1 MRAAASVAY
10 SSLPAIALIDPQG
23 MVGKIGA
30 YGTSGEDEPKKVD
43 SVQLDYRGPR
53 SYVSIAVSMP
63 TARAAAADVP
73 AAELRR
79 IGIGPESAKPHGR
92 TWRESPRAVVVDGV
106 PVYGAEADRSGGW
119 EFRGF
124 LEDAGALLR
133 LQVLAFGF
141 DRPRVEL
148 RRADPLPF
156 LLDSWR
162 RQT

>member
-1 MRAAASVAY
+1 MRATAAVSY
-10 SSLPAIALIDPQG
+10 SSLPAIALTDPQD

-30 YGTSGEDEPKKVD
+30 YGTSSEGDPQKVD
-43 SVQLDYRGPR
+43 SLQLDYRGPR

-79 IGIGPESAKPHGR
+79 IGLRPESTRTTGR
-92 TWRESPRAVVVDGV
+92 TWRESPRAVVVDGA
-106 PVYGAEADRSGGW
+106 PVYGAETDRNGGW

-124 LEDAGALLR
+124 VEDARALLR

-141 DRPRVEL
+141 DRERIEL

-156 LLDSWR
+156 LLASWR
-162 RQT
+162 R

>member
-1 MRAAASVAY
+1 MRAGATVTY
-10 SSLPAIALIDPQG
+10 SSLPAIALTDPQD

-30 YGTSGEDEPKKVD
+30 YGTSGAGEPKKVD
-43 SVQLDYRGPR
+43 SLQLDYRGPR
-53 SYVSIAVSMP
+53 TYVSIAVSTP
-63 TARAAAADVP
+63 AARAAAADVP
-73 AAELRR
+73 PAELKR
-79 IGIGPESAKPHGR
+79 IGLGPESGRATRR

-124 LEDAGALLR
+124 VEDAGALLR

-141 DRPRVEL
+141 ERERVEL

-162 RQT
+162 R

>member
-1 MRAAASVAY
+1 MRAAAAVRY
-10 SSLPAIALIDPQG
+10 SSLPAIALVDAQD
-23 MVGKIGA
+23 MVGKLGA
-30 YGTSGEDEPKKVD
+30 YGTSGDHEPKKVD
-43 SVQLDYRGPR
+43 SLQLDYRGPR

-79 IGIGPESAKPHGR
+79 IGVGPELARPAG
-92 TWRESPRAVVVDGV
+92 TAWRESPRAVLVDGAA
-106 PVYGAEADRSGGW
+106 VYGAEAVRSGGW

-141 DRPRVEL
+141 DRQRLEL

-156 LLDSWR
+156 LLESWR
-162 RQT
+162 R

>member
-1 MRAAASVAY
+1 VQAAGVTY
-10 SSLPAIALIDPQG
+10 SSLPAIALIDARD
-23 MVGKIGA
+23 MVGKLGA
-30 YGTSGEDEPKKVD
+30 YGTSGADDPKKVD
-43 SVQLDYRGPR
+43 SLQLDYRGPG
-53 SYVSIAVSMP
+53 SYVSVSVSMP

-79 IGIGPESAKPHGR
+79 IGLRPESARAAGR
-92 TWRESPRAVVVDGV
+92 TWRESPRAVVVDGA
-106 PVYGAEADRSGGW
+106 PVYGAEADRIGGW

-124 LEDAGALLR
+124 LEDAGLLLR

-141 DRPRVEL
+141 ERERIEL

-162 RQT
+162 R

>member
-1 MRAAASVAY
+1 MRAAAVTY
-10 SSLPAIALIDPQG
+10 SSLPAIALVNAQD
-23 MVGKIGA
+23 MVGKLGA
-30 YGTSGEDEPKKVD
+30 YGTSGDHEPKKVD
-43 SVQLDYRGPR
+43 SLQLDYRGPR
-53 SYVSIAVSMP
+53 SYVSIAVSTP

-79 IGIGPESAKPHGR
+79 IGLGSERARPAGR
-92 TWRESPRAVVVDGV
+92 TWRESPRAVVVDGA

-141 DRPRVEL
+141 DRQRVEL

-162 RQT
+162 R